1 MNLFGTLHICTE
13 MPTRLTGCGMRT
25 CWLSTRVI
33 LPAKTANWRGV
44 YLKLRLRGS
53 IDYPLAGVAIAV
65 RANGKIEAA
74 RMAVTA

>member
-1 MNLFGTLHICTE
+1 
-13 MPTRLTGCGMRT
+13 MRVMSKVQALAFARSGRMT
-25 CWLSTRVI
+25 TIAKNELLTRVI

-65 RANGKIEAA
+65 RANGKSEAA